1 MSRLRIYNATIV
13 TPEGRNALKG
23 SEMTTGVKRVPD
35 AEIVIE
41 DGVITAIGPSRGNL
55 GDSAD
60 IDAKGRVVV
69 PGFVDSHTHP
79 VFGGWRPEEFGW
91 RLRGDSYMSI
101 MNRGGGI
108 VSTMRAT
115 REATE
120 EVLRAKTLALL
131 DRAATMGVTTMEA
144 KSGYGLD
151 LDSELLQLQVI
162 ASLSA
167 DPSTPVT
174 LTSTF
179 LGAHAVP
186 PEWAGNPDGYIDY
199 IISDVLPRVKEKG
212 LAESVDIFCEEGVF
226 SVEQSRR
233 LLKAARE
240 MGFTLKIHA
249 DEIVTTG
256 GAELAAELGALS
268 ADHLLHASDAGI
280 DALARSG
287 VVATLLPLTAF
298 TLREPFARA
307 RQMIDSGCAVALATD
322 LNPGSCCSGSI
333 PLTFALACIYMNMSI
348 EEAITAMTLNGA
360 AAIGRAD
367 TIGSIEVGKR
377 GDIVMLDADTP
388 DFLPYFTGM
397 NIVAMTVNGGRVVYD
412 NRAAKI
418 VIK

>member
-23 SEMTTGVKRVPD
+23 SEMATGVKHIPD

-41 DGVITAIGPSRGNL
+41 DGVITAIGPSRGDL
-55 GDSAD
+55 GDSTD
-60 IDAKGRVVV
+60 IDAESRVVV

-115 REATE
+115 REATGDE
-120 EVLRAKTLALL
+120 LRAKTLALL

-151 LDSELLQLQVI
+151 LNSELIQLQVI

-186 PEWAGNPDGYIDY
+186 PNGPATPTATSTTSSATCCPVSRRKDWP
-199 IISDVLPRVKEKG
+199 SRSTS
-212 LAESVDIFCEEGVF
+212 SVRRAF
-226 SVEQSRR
+226 SVSSSRAGCSR
-233 LLKAARE
+233 PPARW
-240 MGFTLKIHA
+240 
-249 DEIVTTG
+249 
-256 GAELAAELGALS
+256 
-268 ADHLLHASDAGI
+268 
-280 DALARSG
+280 
-287 VVATLLPLTAF
+287 
-298 TLREPFARA
+298 
-307 RQMIDSGCAVALATD
+307 
-322 LNPGSCCSGSI
+322 GS
-333 PLTFALACIYMNMSI
+333 
-348 EEAITAMTLNGA
+348 
-360 AAIGRAD
+360 R
-367 TIGSIEVGKR
+367 
-377 GDIVMLDADTP
+377 
-388 DFLPYFTGM
+388 
-397 NIVAMTVNGGRVVYD
+397 
-412 NRAAKI
+412 
-418 VIK
+418 